1 MKRIIR
7 IFKRIFVCVLLL
19 FACVINVGAQGRDKG
34 GLSFDER
41 LDSMDVYLLTCQPH
55 DEIYSLYGHTSIR
68 VVDRLTHQ
76 DFAVNFG
83 VFDSTAKF
91 FALRFVFGLTDYM
104 MAVNSFDRFLD
115 EYRYYGSGVYQQHIN
130 LSRQEKAD
138 FFMALQ
144 ENAEPENVVYR
155 YNFLYNNCTTKARD
169 ILLGAV
175 KGRINYTT
183 TSLQQAKR
191 TFRDLVHYKTANHR
205 WAAFG
210 NDILLGVAADYNMN
224 HDTRQFL
231 PEVLMNDFDSAK
243 VIMANGGE
251 KVLVDSAKWV
261 LLPGTP
267 YEANGG
273 TEFPLSP
280 RMMAIL
286 FFCAILSLCLIQLL
300 MLKKRLLWLNYL
312 LVLLYAL
319 PGIILGAMVF
329 SKHPTVNVNLQI
341 FIFNPLY
348 LLILVPR
355 QYIKWRW
362 EAMLLFVVLFF
373 IGNAIQSYAEGMN
386 IMALALLMIVLTNIT
401 FERYSHL
408 VGKK

>member
-7 IFKRIFVCVLLL
+7 IFKRFFVCMLLL
-19 FACVINVGAQGRDKG
+19 LACVTRSLAQGG
-34 GLSFDER
+34 DEGVLPYDAR
-41 LDSMDVYLLTCQPH
+41 LDSVDVYLLTCQPH

-68 VVDRLTHQ
+68 VVDRLTHR

-104 MAVNSFDRFLD
+104 MAVSDFERFLD

-130 LSRQEKAD
+130 FTRQEKAD
-138 FFMALQ
+138 FLMALQ
-144 ENAEPENVVYR
+144 ENAKPENVVYR
-155 YNFLYNNCTTKARD
+155 YNFLYNNCTTRARD
-169 ILLGAV
+169 ILLDAMS
-175 KGRINYTT
+175 GRVDYAM
-183 TSLQQAKR
+183 TSLQR
-191 TFRDLVHYKTANHR
+191 GRRSFRDLVHYKTASHR

-210 NDILLGVAADYNMN
+210 NDILLGVKADCEIN
-224 HDTRQFL
+224 HDMRQFL

-243 VIMANGGE
+243 VIMANGSE

-273 TEFPLSP
+273 SEFPLSP
-280 RMMAIL
+280 RTMAIL
-286 FFCAILSLCLIQLL
+286 FFCAILSLCLFQLL
-300 MLKKRLLWLNYL
+300 MLKRRLLWFNYL

-319 PGIILGAMVF
+319 PGVILGAMIF
-329 SKHPTVNVNLQI
+329 SKHPTVSLNLQI
-341 FIFNPLY
+341 LIFNPLY
-348 LLILVPR
+348 FLIIVPR
-355 QYIKWRW
+355 QYLKWRW
-362 EAMLLFVVLFF
+362 NVMLLFIVLFF
-373 IGNAIQSYAEGMN
+373 VGNAIQSYAEGMN
-386 IMALALLMIVLTNIT
+386 IMALALLMIVLTNIA